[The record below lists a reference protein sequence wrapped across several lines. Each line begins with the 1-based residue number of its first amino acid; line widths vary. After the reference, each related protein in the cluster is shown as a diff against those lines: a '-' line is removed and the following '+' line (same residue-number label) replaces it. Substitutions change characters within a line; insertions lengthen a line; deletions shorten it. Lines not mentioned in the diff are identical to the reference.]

1 MQEVTMSSIL
11 GWGALNIII
20 SPYEKFA
27 VTTSPQVYSII
38 VHEDN
43 RHNTA
48 GLCCHKGDEPVS
60 VVEKL
65 AFLTKYIETS
75 ISGTH

>member
-1 MQEVTMSSIL
+1 MQEVTMSPIV

-27 VTTSPQVYSII
+27 ATTSPQVYSII

-43 RHNTA
+43 RHNAA
-48 GLCCHKGDEPVS
+48 GLCCHKGHKPVS

-65 AFLTKYIETS
+65 AFLTEYIETS
-75 ISGTH
+75 IFGRH